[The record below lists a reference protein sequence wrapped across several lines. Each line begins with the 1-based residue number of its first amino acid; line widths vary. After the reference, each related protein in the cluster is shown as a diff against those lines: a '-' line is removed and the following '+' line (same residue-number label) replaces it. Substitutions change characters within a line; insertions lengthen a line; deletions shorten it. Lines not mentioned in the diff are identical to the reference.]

1 MVSWFMATVAFD
13 THAYIKKLKS
23 VGVSEEQAEVQAE
36 ALSNAFGEE
45 LVTKQYLKAEIER
58 LELRLT
64 VKMGALI
71 ALAVGIIAT
80 LIRLR

>member
-1 MVSWFMATVAFD
+1 MATVAFD

-23 VGVSEEQAEVQAE
+23 AGVSEEQAEVQAE
-36 ALSNAFGEE
+36 ALSNALGEE

-80 LIRLR
+80 LLRLK

>member
-1 MVSWFMATVAFD
+1 MAFD

-36 ALSNAFGEE
+36 ALSNALGEE
-45 LVTKQYLKAEIER
+45 LVTKQFLKAEIER

-64 VKMGALI
+64 VKMGALT

-80 LIRLR
+80 LLRLR